1 MLLSLRK
8 HQARQRADK
17 GGDDGE
23 EAGHERLVDVETEH
37 AAGAGVV
44 KEGVREAA
52 AHGLQRLELRVAG
65 EYKQKERCASALP
78 ICLLYTSPSPRDRQK
93 SRMPSSA

>member
-23 EAGHERLVDVETEH
+23 EAGHERLVDVETDD
-37 AAGAGVV
+37 AAGAGEAI
-44 KEGVREAA
+44 EGVIEAA
-52 AHGLQRLELRVAG
+52 AHGLQRCELWRA
-65 EYKQKERCASALP
+65 
-78 ICLLYTSPSPRDRQK
+78 
-93 SRMPSSA
+93 

>member
-8 HQARQRADK
+8 RQARQRADK

-37 AAGAGVV
+37 AAGAG
-44 KEGVREAA
+44 EEVR
-52 AHGLQRLELRVAG
+52 
-65 EYKQKERCASALP
+65 
-78 ICLLYTSPSPRDRQK
+78 TSPCRGPAGCA
-93 SRMPSSA
+93 RMPQG